1 MPFDFCV
8 LSLNLFKL
16 LFLKMLQVA
25 HICPENRIPQQHM
38 CSVVPSVY
46 QMMIVVPSI
55 TCSPGENLCT
65 HPGELIATV
74 IVHIA
79 NVGKNTPA
87 HHCNNMLIFP
97 QQKRAEEYR
106 RPINKN
112 YFRRV
117 EIKSRD

>member
-55 TCSPGENLCT
+55 TCN
-65 HPGELIATV
+65 PGELIATV

-87 HHCNNMLIFP
+87 HHCNNMLIFS